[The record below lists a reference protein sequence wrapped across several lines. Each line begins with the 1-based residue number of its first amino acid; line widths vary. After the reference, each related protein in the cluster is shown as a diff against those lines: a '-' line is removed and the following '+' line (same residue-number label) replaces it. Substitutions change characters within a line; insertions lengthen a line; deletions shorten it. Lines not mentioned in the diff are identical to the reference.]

1 MRSEG
6 AVQDKV
12 MAEVSELERT
22 EMREAEKAEVEV
34 VEVKEE
40 GQESTFAELMNAEFI
55 CQFKGCWCW

>member
-34 VEVKEE
+34 KEE

>member
-22 EMREAEKAEVEV
+22 EMREAEKAEVD
-34 VEVKEE
+34 VKGE